1 MRRIASVVFVLIIL
15 TLLSIASFAKEA
27 SQEFDLIN
35 PESVVKIEPMA
46 VNAHPAS
53 LEGKTVVLRANGKHN
68 ADNALTRVGELLQK
82 NVKDIKI
89 IKLWE
94 LNPET
99 NEISQGPERS
109 RQIAET
115 IASLK
120 PALVIG
126 SSAD

>member
-1 MRRIASVVFVLIIL
+1 MRRITPVIFALIIF
-15 TLLSIASFAKEA
+15 TLLSVASFAKEA
-27 SQEFDLIN
+27 SQEYDLIN

-68 ADNALTRVGELLQK
+68 ADNALDRVGELLQK

-89 IKLWE
+89 LKLWK
-94 LNPET
+94 LYPET
-99 NEISQGPERS
+99 NEISQGPEKS
-109 RQIAET
+109 QYIAQK

-120 PALVIG
+120 PDLVIG